1 MLGEKGNRSIMD
13 RTPVYAGT
21 PVSGA
26 PYTPGIQVGN
36 LVFVSG
42 QVPLD
47 AATNSIVRDDFERAV
62 NVCLDNVARILQSA
76 GTDLGNC
83 VRVGVFLANMD
94 NFARLNAVYASRFG
108 EVKPARTCIQAQL
121 PLGVDVEIEAIALIP

>member
-1 MLGEKGNRSIMD
+1 MD